1 MVRQGEPRL
10 DAREEFARFLE
21 SYAGFLE
28 EMVKEERVKFDA
40 LTSLDVEKVEQLVAR
55 QQASLKQLEQFEER
69 REELQKEN
77 GNEGKTFAEII
88 SEAQPPLRGRL
99 QAAWDRFSAATQQ
112 IKRYNAESMEIVR
125 ENLDF
130 IHSSKAG
137 SALEGV
143 NAYTPERKQNDD
155 WGKGTT
161 LFEKKI

>member
-1 MVRQGEPRL
+1 M

-28 EMVKEERVKFDA
+28 EMVKEERVKFGA
-40 LTSLDVEKVEQLVAR
+40 LTSLDVEEVEQSVAR
-55 QQASLKQLEQFEER
+55 QQAALKQLEQFEER

-77 GNEGKTFAEII
+77 GDEGKTLAEIAG
-88 SEAQPPLRGRL
+88 EAQPPLRERL
-99 QAAWDRFSAATQQ
+99 QAAGERFSAAVRL
-112 IKRYNAESMEIVR
+112 IKRYNAESMDLVR

-143 NAYTPERKQNDD
+143 NAYTPERRQNDD

>member
-1 MVRQGEPRL
+1 MVRQEDPRL

-28 EMVKEERVKFDA
+28 EMVKEERVKFGA
-40 LTSLDVEKVEQLVAR
+40 LTSLDVEEVEQSVAR
-55 QQASLKQLEQFEER
+55 QQAALKQLEQFEER

-77 GNEGKTFAEII
+77 GDEGKTLAEIAG
-88 SEAQPPLRGRL
+88 EAPSPLRERL
-99 QAAWDRFSAATQQ
+99 QAAGERFSAAVRQ
-112 IKRYNAESMEIVR
+112 IKRYNAESMDLVR

-143 NAYTPERKQNDD
+143 NAYTPERRQNDD